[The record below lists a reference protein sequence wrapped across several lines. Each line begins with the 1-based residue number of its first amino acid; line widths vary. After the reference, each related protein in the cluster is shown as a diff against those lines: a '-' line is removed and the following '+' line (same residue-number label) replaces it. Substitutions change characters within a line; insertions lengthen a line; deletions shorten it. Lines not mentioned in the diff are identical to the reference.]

1 MSEFSTLEPAVDPN
15 NRISFLLDW
24 ELTMKCNLDCSY
36 CGTDLYNGGHNNSI
50 PHPPLAECLKTIDFM
65 FEYVDLYMSTKPRGL
80 RYVILNVYGGESLH
94 HPNIVEILKTVRER
108 YKAYQDRWHLTVTT
122 TTNAIVND
130 RIMQEIIP
138 LIDEFTASY
147 HTENTPKQKQ
157 QFQHNLLKIKA
168 SGRRLKC
175 VVLMHAESD
184 KFEDAGFMVEWLTQ
198 NQIPHLPRQLDHVM
212 SQIEFNYSQ
221 KQVTWFENLYQSR
234 TRDQEK
240 FIMPEKKV
248 VDNHIDLADSG
259 RACCGGRQVCQD
271 QNYKSRVFYVNNKFP
286 DWFCSVNHFFVYIK
300 QVTKEI
306 FVNKDCKM
314 NYDGAVGPIG
324 HLTDYQ
330 KLLDDTK
337 QQLSTD
343 TMPVIQCKK
352 QSCWC
357 GLCAPKAQSKTDYD
371 KIIKKYQQK
380 VTT

>member
-1 MSEFSTLEPAVDPN
+1 MSDFSTLEPAVDPN

-36 CGTDLYNGGHNNSI
+36 CPSELYGGHDNSTS
-50 PHPPLAECLKTIDFM
+50 HPSVDECLKTIDFM
-65 FEYVDLYMSTKPRGL
+65 FEYVDLYMSTKPKGIQ
-80 RYVILNVYGGESLH
+80 YVILNVYGGESLH

-138 LIDEFTASY
+138 LIDEFTVSY

-157 QFQHNLLKIKA
+157 QFQHNLLKIKE

-175 VVLMHAESD
+175 VVLMHANQD
-184 KFEDAGFMVEWLTQ
+184 LFDDAKLMIAWLDQ
-198 NQIPHLPRQLDHVM
+198 NQIPHLPRQLDHDM
-212 SQIEFNYSQ
+212 SQIEFNYS
-221 KQVTWFENLYQSR
+221 KNQVTWFENLYQSR

-240 FIMPEKKV
+240 FIMPFKKV

-324 HLTDYQ
+324 HLTNYQ
-330 KLLDDTK
+330 KLLDDIK

-357 GLCAPKAQSKTDYD
+357 GLCAPKARSKTDYD
-371 KIIKKYQQK
+371 KIIKKYRQK

>member
-1 MSEFSTLEPAVDPN
+1 
-15 NRISFLLDW
+15 
-24 ELTMKCNLDCSY
+24 
-36 CGTDLYNGGHNNSI
+36 
-50 PHPPLAECLKTIDFM
+50 M
-65 FEYVDLYMSTKPRGL
+65 FEYVDLYMSTKPCGL
-80 RYVILNVYGGESLH
+80 RHVILNVYGGESLH

-138 LIDEFTASY
+138 LIDEFTVSY

-157 QFQHNLLKIKA
+157 QFQDNLLKIKA
-168 SGRRLKC
+168 SGCRLKC
-175 VVLMHAESD
+175 VVLMHAEAD

-198 NQIPHLPRQLDHVM
+198 NKIPHLPRQIDHNIN
-212 SQIEFNYSQ
+212 QIEFNYSQ

-240 FIMPEKKV
+240 FIMPEKTKV
-248 VDNHIDLADSG
+248 NSQVDLTDTG

-352 QSCWC
+352 QRCLC

-371 KIIKKYQQK
+371 KIIKKYRQK

>member
-1 MSEFSTLEPAVDPN
+1 
-15 NRISFLLDW
+15 
-24 ELTMKCNLDCSY
+24 
-36 CGTDLYNGGHNNSI
+36 
-50 PHPPLAECLKTIDFM
+50 
-65 FEYVDLYMSTKPRGL
+65 MSTKPRGI

-138 LIDEFTASY
+138 LIDEFTVSY

-175 VVLMHAESD
+175 VVLMHAEAN
-184 KFEDAGFMVEWLTQ
+184 KFDDANRMIEWL
-198 NQIPHLPRQLDHVM
+198 NQHQISYLPRQLDHNTNVT
-212 SQIEFNYSQ
+212 EFNYSE

-240 FIMPEKKV
+240 FIMPEKTMV
-248 VDNHIDLADSG
+248 NNHVDLADTG

-271 QNYKSRVFYVNNKFP
+271 QNYKSRKFYIDNKFP
-286 DWFCSVNHFFVYIK
+286 DWYCSVNHFFLFIK

-314 NYDGAVGPIG
+314 NYNGSVGPIG
-324 HLTDYQ
+324 NLQQAQ

-337 QQLSTD
+337 QQLSTN
-343 TMPVIQCKK
+343 TIPVIQCKK
-352 QSCWC
+352 QRCLC
-357 GLCAPKAQSKTDYD
+357 GLCAPKAESKTDYD
-371 KIIKKYQQK
+371 KIFKKYQNPAI
-380 VTT
+380 TS

>member
-1 MSEFSTLEPAVDPN
+1 
-15 NRISFLLDW
+15 
-24 ELTMKCNLDCSY
+24 
-36 CGTDLYNGGHNNSI
+36 
-50 PHPPLAECLKTIDFM
+50 M
-65 FEYVDLYMSTKPRGL
+65 FEYVDLYMSTKPRGI

-94 HPNIVEILKTVRER
+94 HPDIVEILKTVRER
-108 YKAYQDRWHLTVTT
+108 YKPYQDRWHLTVTT

-138 LIDEFTASY
+138 LIDEFTTSY
-147 HTENTPKQKQ
+147 HTENTSKQKQ
-157 QFQHNLLKIKA
+157 QFQDNLLKIKA

-175 VVLMHAESD
+175 VVLMHAEAD
-184 KFEDAGFMVEWLTQ
+184 KFDDANGMIEWLNQ
-198 NQIPHLPRQLDHVM
+198 NQISHLPRQLDHVI

-234 TRDQEK
+234 VRDQEK
-240 FIMPEKKV
+240 FNMPKKKI
-248 VDNHIDLADSG
+248 VDNHVDLADTG

-271 QNYKSRVFYVNNKFP
+271 QNYKSRKFYIDNKFP
-286 DWFCSVNHFFVYIK
+286 NWYCSVNHFFVYIK

-314 NYDGAVGPIG
+314 NYDGFVGPIG

-343 TMPVIQCKK
+343 AMPVIQCKK
-352 QSCWC
+352 QRCLC
-357 GLCAPKAQSKTDYD
+357 GVCAPKAQSKTDYD